1 MKKHKI
7 SRKPAHKPV
16 HQHKTHELAF
26 VLVLAVMVS
35 LLGLYAYV
43 QISAY
48 PASAGVR
55 W

>member
-1 MKKHKI
+1 MKKLKKA
-7 SRKPAHKPV
+7 SKKPV

-26 VLVLAVMVS
+26 VLVLAILVS

-43 QISAY
+43 QMSAY